1 MGTITGSSLKDTL
14 LNRSRSVNYLL
25 LIGGI
30 IIIWAAITRLQL
42 VSPIIL
48 PTPTETAITGINEWK
63 TYYEAL
69 QTTLYEVGISLL
81 LASSLGIVI
90 GIVLGSSVYLSS
102 AFKPIFA
109 SLFAVP
115 LILLYP
121 IFLAWVGIGPSSKIL
136 FGAVYG
142 AFPIILH
149 TMTGVSNVDSKYKL
163 VGRSMGGNPF
173 QIRRKILI
181 PLAIPSILS
190 GLRIGTAITIAGVVF
205 SEMIASTRG
214 LGFVIRSNQT
224 AFNTPQ
230 VYFAV
235 ILVVLLV
242 ITVNAT
248 LTHIENRISWTDK
261 SDDAWAAP

>member
-1 MGTITGSSLKDTL
+1 VVTGF
-14 LNRSRSVNYLL
+14 
-25 LIGGI
+25 
-30 IIIWAAITRLQL
+30 
-42 VSPIIL
+42 
-48 PTPTETAITGINEWK
+48 TEWN

-69 QTTLYEVGISLL
+69 QTTMYEVGISLL
-81 LASSLGIVI
+81 FAWSLGIIV
-90 GIVLGSSVYLSS
+90 GIILGSSVYLSS

-136 FGAVYG
+136 FGTVYG
-142 AFPIILH
+142 AFPVILH

-163 VGRSMGGNPF
+163 VGRSMGGTSF

-190 GLRIGTAITIAGVVF
+190 GLRIGTAITVAGVVF
-205 SEMIASTRG
+205 SEMIASTQG

-235 ILVVLLV
+235 ILVVVLV
-242 ITVNAT
+242 ILVNAA
-248 LTHIENRISWTDK
+248 LTHIEDRVSWTDN
-261 SDDAWAAP
+261 SDDVWAAP